1 MSDFKPTFET
11 LEFPR
16 ASSYTPAPG
25 KEKERSSIGWSLFNG
40 NPRITVWTRVDDDK
54 IVNGK
59 KQGPISAGIGHE
71 YIEGVL
77 GAAIELYK
85 SGDVDVLI
93 YDNMINP
100 KMDDGSISYEKTV
113 GSSLIFGRGEDGIC
127 YYGLKS
133 ADESRPV
140 IMFQFNGFEWH
151 VPRRRSAPLTKEE
164 LSTIHAV
171 SMMTYIKEA
180 MLSGIRGQTPEERK
194 AISERRKA
202 ARNGGQVQSNKPS
215 AATTAVA
222 GGFDAD
228 FGF

>member
-1 MSDFKPTFET
+1 MSDIKPNYET

-25 KEKERSSIGWSLFNG
+25 KEKERSSINWSLFNG

-71 YIEGVL
+71 YIEGIL
-77 GAAIELYK
+77 GAAINLYK
-85 SGDVDVLI
+85 SGEVDILI

-100 KMDDGSISYEKTV
+100 KMEDGSISYEKVV

-151 VPRRRSAPLTKEE
+151 VPRRRNTPFSKEE

-180 MLSGIRGQTPEERK
+180 MMSGIRGQTPEERK
-194 AISERRKA
+194 AVAERRKA
-202 ARNGGQVQSNKPS
+202 ARSGGQQSNKS
-215 AATTAVA
+215 SSATTVVA
-222 GGFDAD
+222 SGFDAD